1 MAWTKGTLFSR
12 KACKQS
18 EREDASKPR
27 TRVNVSQRDRG
38 SNMHLPPSDSYTHTH
53 TDALTRTHRVLS
65 AHTHTHEY
73 WTMMSSNDFHYL
85 PPSAGSVSI

>member
-18 EREDASKPR
+18 EREDASKLR

-53 TDALTRTHRVLS
+53 WR
-65 AHTHTHEY
+65 AHTHTQRNNIY
-73 WTMMSSNDFHYL
+73 VCVY
-85 PPSAGSVSI
+85 

>member
-18 EREDASKPR
+18 EREDASKLR

-38 SNMHLPPSDSYTHTH
+38 SNMHLPPSDSYTHTLCVYAH
-53 TDALTRTHRVLS
+53 TEKQYLCVCVLS
-65 AHTHTHEY
+65 AYTHTHT
-73 WTMMSSNDFHYL
+73 
-85 PPSAGSVSI
+85 

>member
-18 EREDASKPR
+18 EREDASKLR

-38 SNMHLPPSDSYTHTH
+38 SNMHLPPSDGKCI
-53 TDALTRTHRVLS
+53 
-65 AHTHTHEY
+65 HTHTHINIEQ
-73 WTMMSSNDFHYL
+73 WCPLMISITSL
-85 PPSAGSVSI
+85 QAQAVSI

>member
-18 EREDASKPR
+18 EREDASKLR

-38 SNMHLPPSDSYTHTH
+38 SNMHLPPSDSYTHTC
-53 TDALTRTHRVLS
+53 
-65 AHTHTHEY
+65 
-73 WTMMSSNDFHYL
+73 
-85 PPSAGSVSI
+85 